1 MKQAK
6 EKHRGFLLR
15 FSLACSHHLYHLL
28 PEQDE
33 AVIDNFA
40 VVVMS
45 EQPVMKSG
53 SLFDFF
59 QEVGQVVVN
68 IAAISQYVHDAVWG
82 AVCDHI
88 VHLIVNAF
96 QAVPSFLILG
106 FIGKLLFPPGSVV
119 DPESGAHSAKGPVL
133 FFVIGCFGVQD
144 TVLDIMASGTAHGKE
159 GVWEGVSFHA
169 PRGQITAITGQNG
182 AGKTTLARCLC
193 GLMKEQSGTIFW
205 DGKPLS
211 RTERRRKAF
220 LIMQDV
226 NLQLFGD
233 SVLAEIRLGNTATE
247 QEALTTLGRM
257 DLAQYADT
265 HPMALSGGQKQRLAV
280 ADGCLSG
287 KELLIFDEPTS
298 GLDYGHMLEVSRRLR
313 ELAEQG
319 LCVVVITHDGEF
331 LRESGAWT
339 ADWLPNDKQR

>member
-1 MKQAK
+1 
-6 EKHRGFLLR
+6 
-15 FSLACSHHLYHLL
+15 
-28 PEQDE
+28 
-33 AVIDNFA
+33 
-40 VVVMS
+40 
-45 EQPVMKSG
+45 
-53 SLFDFF
+53 
-59 QEVGQVVVN
+59 
-68 IAAISQYVHDAVWG
+68 
-82 AVCDHI
+82 
-88 VHLIVNAF
+88 
-96 QAVPSFLILG
+96 
-106 FIGKLLFPPGSVV
+106 
-119 DPESGAHSAKGPVL
+119 
-133 FFVIGCFGVQD
+133 
-144 TVLDIMASGTAHGKE
+144 
-159 GVWEGVSFHA
+159 
-169 PRGQITAITGQNG
+169 
-182 AGKTTLARCLC
+182 
-193 GLMKEQSGTIFW
+193 MKEQAGTILW
-205 DGKPLS
+205 DDSPLG
-211 RTERRRKAF
+211 RKERRRKAF

-280 ADGCLSG
+280 ADGCFSG